1 MVQPPDEPRW
11 PTYPG
16 PEQVPAPTGPVPGVP
31 AAYPSSSADAVVRP
45 GTSPQDPL
53 RIAAGASGVKKV
65 GRWLVPPYLS
75 VHGDLGSVRLDFQL
89 AQPTSPVIRAHV
101 SGGVGSILIVVPQG
115 WGVQLDRLSPGIGSM
130 KSEVAEESTGN
141 SPVLVLSG
149 SLAVG
154 SLRVRYPRGSDRRV
168 ARRWL
173 AKEQK
178 QLR

>member
-16 PEQVPAPTGPVPGVP
+16 PEQVPAPTGPAPAVP
-31 AAYPSSSADAVVRP
+31 APRPPLAGAVVRP
-45 GTSPQDPL
+45 GSSPQDPL
-53 RIAAGASGVKKV
+53 RIAAGASGVKKF

-89 AQPTSPVIRAHV
+89 AQSGSPVIRAHV

-115 WGVQLDRLSPGIGSM
+115 WGVQLDRLSPGIGSL
-130 KSEVAEESTGN
+130 KSEVAEEPTGN

-154 SLRVRYPRGSDRRV
+154 SLRVRYPRGSDRRA

-173 AKEQK
+173 AREQK